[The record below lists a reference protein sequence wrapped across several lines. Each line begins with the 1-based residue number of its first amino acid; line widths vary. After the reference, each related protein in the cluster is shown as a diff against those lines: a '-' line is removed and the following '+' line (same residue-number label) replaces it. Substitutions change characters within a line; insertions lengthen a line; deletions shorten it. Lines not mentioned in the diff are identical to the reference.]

1 MKDVFARLGAD
12 FFSTIVFLA
21 IYLAT
26 DNVLL
31 ATGVAIAGA
40 IAQVIYSRI
49 KGKELGYMTWASLA
63 LVIVL
68 GSATLLT
75 HDPRFVLAK
84 PAIGHFA
91 IGAIMLK
98 RGWMLRYLPP
108 IVTETIPEYVTFA
121 GYAWAAL
128 MFVLGAGTIGV
139 AMTGDMKLWTFYVT
153 VVLVGA
159 KIAAFAIQ
167 YVAFRILVGSRL
179 RAAARAPEQYASKGR
194 LRRLGLCGEIGY
206 TADRVWRDLANHSGL
221 PGRNVGETKMA
232 VDGNWNI
239 TMSTP
244 MGERKATLTLLSL
257 RRHADGHAGRRRQ
270 FHRNLRRRHQR
281 RRRQLEGLD
290 HQPDAADPRVHRQGL
305 RRQHVRRNGHRPDG
319 QLPVHR
325 DAGVSPMA
333 RRPCASSF
341 LIHAQ
346 DDFAFDRRSRLAG
359 GRGDRANAGL
369 PVSNQICIASAA
381 GIARRRSLPE
391 RSRRHRARQSP
402 RRRHQARRR
411 IWRRY
416 RRARR
421 SAICRYP

>member
-12 FFSTIVFLA
+12 FFSTILFLA

-40 IAQVIYSRI
+40 IAQVIYSRV

-108 IVTETIPEYVTFA
+108 IVTQNIPEYVTLA

-128 MFVLGAGTIGV
+128 MFALGAGTIGI

-167 YVAFRILVGSRL
+167 YIAFRILVGSRL
-179 RAAARAPEQYASKGR
+179 RAAAQRA
-194 LRRLGLCGEIGY
+194 
-206 TADRVWRDLANHSGL
+206 
-221 PGRNVGETKMA
+221 
-232 VDGNWNI
+232 
-239 TMSTP
+239 
-244 MGERKATLTLLSL
+244 
-257 RRHADGHAGRRRQ
+257 
-270 FHRNLRRRHQR
+270 
-281 RRRQLEGLD
+281 
-290 HQPDAADPRVHRQGL
+290 
-305 RRQHVRRNGHRPDG
+305 
-319 QLPVHR
+319 
-325 DAGVSPMA
+325 
-333 RRPCASSF
+333 
-341 LIHAQ
+341 
-346 DDFAFDRRSRLAG
+346 
-359 GRGDRANAGL
+359 
-369 PVSNQICIASAA
+369 
-381 GIARRRSLPE
+381 
-391 RSRRHRARQSP
+391 
-402 RRRHQARRR
+402 
-411 IWRRY
+411 
-416 RRARR
+416 
-421 SAICRYP
+421 